1 MPETLPIADA
11 MEEAQGLLDGEMPT
25 DIEAA
30 IEAAPAASTDP
41 VQVPLFE
48 PPPFDFKAAYD
59 DVHRLDA
66 RARLRKSAWE
76 IAKSDTSDC
85 KKSYDTAI
93 EDLHKKFVEIERAR
107 SDAARP
113 SIAPT
118 TAPTEEEV
126 MPMPE
131 NLDETIEVPE
141 EKEPDETPETDAPA
155 D

>member
-48 PPPFDFKAAYD
+48 PPPFDFEQAYD
-59 DVHRLDA
+59 DLHRLDA

-76 IAKSDTSDC
+76 IAKSDASDA

-126 MPMPE
+126 MPMSE

-155 D
+155 E